1 MIYLW
6 LNVFVS
12 SLYDLHLICSP
23 LCSCLSALFLFLI
36 AIIHLI
42 PPASAWWPCGCNPG
56 FVPHSSS
63 QGLRREL
70 PTNEIVYVCMC
81 VCTVYQHDFHCRS
94 AALSLVQ
101 VIEVI
106 VGISAVFGGLI
117 ALNLGALLPEPY
129 LSVTFFWILV
139 AVSSVYYIS
148 PIQIVNYSEW
158 LTIIVCVCDTS
169 AVFPQCHCKP
179 CGGRI
184 SQQESGES
192 PSGSL
197 QQ

>member
-1 MIYLW
+1 ML
-6 LNVFVS
+6 
-12 SLYDLHLICSP
+12 SP
-23 LCSCLSALFLFLI
+23 VLMSLCSFSLPHCYHPS
-36 AIIHLI
+36 
-42 PPASAWWPCGCNPG
+42 
-56 FVPHSSS
+56 HSSS
-63 QGLRREL
+63 QCLMALWLWPQLRSPLVFSR
-70 PTNEIVYVCMC
+70 PTPWVAYKWDCVYVC

-106 VGISAVFGGLI
+106 VGISAVFGGII

-139 AVSSVYYIS
+139 AVSSVYYIGL
-148 PIQIVNYSEW
+148 IQIVNYSEW
-158 LTIIVCVCDTS
+158 LTIIVCVCNTS
-169 AVFPQCHCKP
+169 AVFPQCHCQP

>member
-1 MIYLW
+1 MIYSWYALPCAHVS
-6 LNVFVS
+6 LLFFSS
-12 SLYDLHLICSP
+12 SLLSFISFLQPVSDGPVVVTLASFPTRLLKAYAV
-23 LCSCLSALFLFLI
+23 SCLQMRL
-36 AIIHLI
+36 
-42 PPASAWWPCGCNPG
+42 
-56 FVPHSSS
+56 
-63 QGLRREL
+63 
-70 PTNEIVYVCMC
+70 CMC

>member
-1 MIYLW
+1 MTKCICL
-6 LNVFVS
+6 
-12 SLYDLHLICSP
+12 SLYDLHFI
-23 LCSCLSALFLFLI
+23 CSCLSALFLFLI

-42 PPASAWWPCGCNPG
+42 PPASVWWPCGCDPS

-70 PTNEIVYVCMC
+70 PTNEIVYIC

-94 AALSLVQ
+94 VALSLVQ

-106 VGISAVFGGLI
+106 VGISAVFGGII

-169 AVFPQCHCKP
+169 AVFPQCHCQP

-184 SQQESGES
+184 SQQESG
-192 PSGSL
+192 
-197 QQ
+197 